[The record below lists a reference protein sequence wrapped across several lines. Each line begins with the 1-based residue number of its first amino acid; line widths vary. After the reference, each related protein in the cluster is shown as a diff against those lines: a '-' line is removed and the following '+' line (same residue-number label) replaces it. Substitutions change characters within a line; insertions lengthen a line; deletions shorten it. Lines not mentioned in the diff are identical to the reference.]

1 MTGRPTPLLIA
12 RRHGEA
18 MDIAE
23 WVVEHGGIVHRQQ
36 VLDAGVPA
44 HRLRA
49 AIVRGEVDRV
59 RRYWIATANAPAA
72 LVRAARVAGRLA
84 CVSAAQFRGWW
95 IPPGVG
101 EAVHV
106 TVKRDGHA
114 PPSGTIAHW
123 STPLAPLPAHHLV
136 ESVPD
141 SLEHV
146 ASCLSFEQAL
156 VVWESALRQ
165 ERLHPEVITKISW
178 RTTAARRLATT
189 VGGQADSGLET
200 IFVVRLTPWGVP
212 VRQQVL
218 IAGHRVDV
226 LIGDRLI
233 VQLDGFAFHSTPA
246 DRQRDLAHD
255 RELTTRG
262 YNVLRFTYRDIVADW
277 AGVERVIANA
287 LAQGLHLAA

>member
-1 MTGRPTPLLIA
+1 
-12 RRHGEA
+12 

-23 WVVEHGGIVHRQQ
+23 WVAAHGGIVHRQQ
-36 VLDAGVPA
+36 ILDAGVPA

-49 AIVRGEVDRV
+49 AITRGEVDRV
-59 RRYWIATANAPAA
+59 RRYWVATSNAPTV
-72 LVRAARVAGRLA
+72 LVQAARSSGRLA
-84 CVSAAQFRGWW
+84 CVSAAELRGWW

-101 EAVHV
+101 DSVHI
-106 TVKRDGHA
+106 TVKGDGHA
-114 PPSGTIAHW
+114 PPGGAIAHW
-123 STPLAPLPAHHLV
+123 SAPLVPLPAHHLV

-165 ERLHPEVITKISW
+165 ERLHPEVVAKMSW
-178 RTTAARRLATT
+178 RTPAARRLAAIAS
-189 VGGQADSGLET
+189 GHADSGLET

-255 RELTTRG
+255 RELAARG
-262 YNVLRFTYRDIVADW
+262 YTVVRFTYRDVVADW